1 MNYNKDLSLFYDII
15 NKYKKINVICSKV
28 KYNFII
34 DLLNNFDNIN
44 FLMTIQEKVFISN
57 NKIPEIKLNNK
68 NCKFN
73 VSNILFLKENDFN
86 SDINLL
92 SINVSLNVNTFFNGL
107 IIDTNNFNIIC
118 MPLKKLVNTQF
129 NLLKNYN
136 DVDVTKEFDI
146 IKLYDGCLLN
156 LYYHNNNWHLSDSK
170 CISYNNKNMDIL
182 ENRLTFEEHLIDML
196 KDNNINTN
204 KLFKGYTYII
214 YITNKNYNLSYG
226 KNKLK
231 FIKHID
237 NVKHDYNELNDC
249 NKSQLN
255 YLYDNIQIKK
265 KISIHT
271 KSKYGIILINKT
283 QNNDN
288 KLIEFPY
295 YKKINKILHTPID
308 EYGGD
313 VNIKYI
319 ALRAIIKYKLLKNDI
334 INNFTF
340 LIRYYNYIHNE
351 INKIIIAYIN
361 IVYDFIT
368 IDTPYL
374 TLIHI
379 IDDDIKKDKKNN
391 DLFYNS
397 NIQSDI
403 CNLKSILKDYIMQI
417 KYINI
422 INNNILTI

>member
-1 MNYNKDLSLFYDII
+1 MNFNKDLSLFYDII
-15 NKYKKINVICSKV
+15 DKYKKINVICSKV

-44 FLMTIQEKVFISN
+44 FLMTIQEKIFISN

-92 SINVSLNVNTFFNGL
+92 SINVSLNINTFFNGL

-237 NVKHDYNELNDC
+237 NVKHDYNELSDC

-255 YLYDNIQIKK
+255 YLYDIQIKK
-265 KISIHT
+265 K
-271 KSKYGIILINKT
+271 
-283 QNNDN
+283 
-288 KLIEFPY
+288 
-295 YKKINKILHTPID
+295 
-308 EYGGD
+308 
-313 VNIKYI
+313 
-319 ALRAIIKYKLLKNDI
+319 
-334 INNFTF
+334 NFNT
-340 LIRYYNYIHNE
+340 Y
-351 INKIIIAYIN
+351 
-361 IVYDFIT
+361 
-368 IDTPYL
+368 
-374 TLIHI
+374 
-379 IDDDIKKDKKNN
+379 
-391 DLFYNS
+391 
-397 NIQSDI
+397 
-403 CNLKSILKDYIMQI
+403 
-417 KYINI
+417 
-422 INNNILTI
+422 